1 MLYRCKVC
9 LFLLFSAIVFS
20 TFAQSNN
27 VKFIH
32 LDVTEGLSQGS
43 VFAINQDYKGLIWI
57 GTRDGLNKYD
67 AQKFKVY
74 RNKPD
79 DSTSLS
85 DNFVQSIVQD
95 SKDRLWV
102 GTGSGLNLYN
112 RAFDNFQRI
121 QLANFETSTSEVEPA
136 VHAIMEDHYGKIWI
150 ATNQGLFRIKESKE
164 QTITAEL
171 IFNTLQIKTGERTQ
185 NFKNIRYLH
194 EDSDFNFWIC
204 TDEGLIQAI
213 YQPKQS
219 SKLRILNHYF
229 SDIQDVS
236 PNNHGITTI
245 AEISKNTFW
254 VGTKHKGIFI
264 LNKQTG
270 TYSNM
275 VHTENVPHALPS
287 NDIRSLLKDRKGRL
301 WIGTFNGLSLYD
313 KGKFQ
318 TFLASDN
325 NEHSLS
331 NNSVRPI
338 FQDKRGSIW
347 IGTYFGG
354 VSIIDTD
361 IPNFKNFTHKFQ
373 HNALSYNVVSSFEED
388 EKGNLWIGTEGGGLN
403 YFDIRNGTFK
413 SFLHRQN
420 DPSCL
425 NHNNVKSLCLDRE
438 GDLWVGTYQG
448 GLDLLRKGSNRFE
461 HITNNPKDSRSLANN
476 SVYALL
482 EDKNGDLWIGTYGG
496 GLNVKRRNSN
506 AQTFDLYAE
515 ENGGITGNQIRVIYE
530 DSQNNLWVGT
540 QNGLN
545 LKRKGSNKFEFFK
558 KEPGNL
564 QSISGNLIISIYE
577 DNNKNIWIGTYKDG
591 LNKYDHRTGNFTH
604 YNEND
609 GLPGNNIFGIIEDKT
624 NNLWL
629 STNAGISK
637 FNPRTGFIRNYTSV
651 DGLVGDEFIFGAHH
665 KMANGSFVFGSSLG
679 FTLFNPDSMRINNY
693 EPPVIFTDFKLF
705 NKKKYPAKGEV
716 LEKDISLT
724 KELTLNYKQHVFTI
738 AFAALNYILPEKN
751 RYAYLLK
758 GFDEEWNYVNTPS
771 ATYTNLD
778 PGTYTFMVKG
788 ANNDGIW
795 SRKPAIL
802 KIHILPP
809 PWKTWWAY
817 SLYLIFGAIIAYL
830 LVRFFKTRNKL
841 KQDLLIE
848 HLALEK
854 QQEVHEA
861 KLNFFTNISHEFR
874 TPLTLILGP
883 IERLL
888 NEREVQDHFKPL
900 LSNAKK
906 NADRLLSL
914 VNQLLDFRKQESGNL
929 TLQVSSVRIL
939 QYLTTIIDN
948 FEYYAQKKDI
958 ELIVDVQ
965 NNVHLKVWIDEEQM
979 EKVLSNLLYNAFK
992 FTPDGGKIKL
1002 SIKVNDPSLD
1012 YPAGSFYIN
1021 IEDTGCGIPDHDLHN
1036 IFNQFYQLN
1045 NHYEDQ
1051 HNIGSG
1057 IGLALSESLV
1067 KTHQGKIFVKS
1078 NLADESNC
1086 FNTCF
1091 TIELPLGN
1099 THVKEPHLLAEAIDT
1114 IGYTYNRETVS
1125 EVKSHEQ
1132 NDANQETPHID
1143 GNKPTI
1149 LIVED
1154 NADLR
1159 KFVLEGLISKYI
1171 VLEAVDGIE
1180 AWEII
1185 ESVQPD
1191 IVLSDVM
1198 MPRCDGIE
1206 LLEKIKSNRETNHI
1220 PVLLLTA
1227 RTAIPYVRNALEKGS
1242 DDYITKPFNFDVLCL
1257 KIANILEARKRFMEK
1272 FIREY
1277 LLEPQKDE
1285 EVVKTNSFLDE
1296 VIKIVETN
1304 LANEEFNVNIL
1315 AREVGVSR
1323 TVLYRKL
1330 KQLTGLN
1337 LIEFIKLIRLRKAS
1351 QLLKSSNELSISE
1364 IAYRVGFNDPKY
1376 FSKSFKAFYKVSPKE
1391 YIHTSLPEI
1400 YNN

>member
-1 MLYRCKVC
+1 MR
-9 LFLLFSAIVFS
+9 FLLRFSLLCITLLSLNQATI
-20 TFAQSNN
+20 ADDI
-27 VKFIH
+27 KFVH

-43 VFAINQDYKGLIWI
+43 VFAIHQDYKGLIWI

-67 AQKFKVY
+67 AQKFTVY
-74 RNKPD
+74 RNKPN

-85 DNFVQSIVQD
+85 DNFTQSIVQD
-95 SKDRLWV
+95 SKNRLWI
-102 GTGSGLNLYN
+102 GTSSGLNLYN

-121 QLANFETSTSEVEPA
+121 QLTNFETATSQVEPS

-150 ATNQGLFRIKESKE
+150 GTNQGLFRIKESKG
-164 QTITAEL
+164 QNISAEL
-171 IFNTLQIKTGERTQ
+171 IFNTLQVKTGARTQ
-185 NFKNIRYLH
+185 NFKEIRYLYQ
-194 EDSDFNFWIC
+194 DSDADFWIC
-204 TDEGLIQAI
+204 ADEGLIRAT
-213 YQPKQS
+213 YHPEES
-219 SKLRILNHYF
+219 SKLKILNYYL
-229 SDIQDVS
+229 SEIQQAS

-245 AEISKNTFW
+245 TEISKNILW
-254 VGTKHKGIFI
+254 VGTKHKGIFV

-270 TYSNM
+270 TYTNL
-275 VHTENVPHALPS
+275 VHTEDVPHSLPS

-301 WIGTFNGLSLYD
+301 WVGTFNGLSLYD
-313 KGKFQ
+313 QGKFQ
-318 TFLASDN
+318 TFVASDN

-347 IGTYFGG
+347 VGTYFGG

-373 HNALSYNVVSSFEED
+373 RNTLSYNVVSSFEED

-403 YFDIRNGTFK
+403 YFDMRNKTFK
-413 SFLHRQN
+413 SFLHSRN

-438 GDLWVGTYQG
+438 GNLWVGTYQG
-448 GLDLLRKGSNRFE
+448 GLNVLKKGADKFE
-461 HITNNPKDSRSLANN
+461 HITNNPKNSKSLVNN

-496 GLNVKRRNSN
+496 GLNVKRNKSGT
-506 AQTFDLYAE
+506 QTFDLYSL
-515 ENGGITGNQIRVIYE
+515 ENGGITANHIRVIYE
-530 DSQNNLWVGT
+530 DSQHNLWVGT

-558 KEPGNL
+558 KEPGNPR
-564 QSISGNLIISIYE
+564 SISGNLIISIYE
-577 DNNKNIWIGTYKDG
+577 DSNKNIWIGTYKDG
-591 LNKYDHRTGNFTH
+591 LNKFDLRTGSFTH
-604 YNEND
+604 YNEED

-624 NNLWL
+624 HNLWL

-637 FNPRTGFIRNYTSV
+637 FNPTTGFIRNYTSV
-651 DGLVGDEFIFGAHH
+651 DGLVGDEFIFGAHR
-665 KMANGSFVFGSSLG
+665 KMADGNLVFGSSLG
-679 FTLFNPDSMRINNY
+679 FTLFNPDSMRINSY

-705 NKKKYPAKGEV
+705 NKKIYPAKGEV

-724 KELTLNYKQHVFTI
+724 KELSLTYKQHVFTI
-738 AFAALNYILPEKN
+738 AFATLNYILPKKN

-758 GFDEEWNYVNTPS
+758 GFDEEWNYVSNPS

-788 ANNDGIW
+788 ANNDGVW
-795 SRKPAIL
+795 SRTPTVL

-817 SLYLIFGAIIAYL
+817 CLYLTSSVILAYL
-830 LVRFFKTRNKL
+830 LLRFFKIRNKL

-854 QQEVHEA
+854 QREVHEA

-888 NEREVQDHFKPL
+888 SEHEMHDRYKPL

-929 TLQVSSVRIL
+929 ALRVSMVSL
-939 QYLTTIIDN
+939 DEYLAVIIKS
-948 FEYYAQKKDI
+948 FEYHAQKKDI
-958 ELIVDVQ
+958 ELIFDIQ
-965 NNVHLKVWIDEEQM
+965 NNVPLEVWIDEEQI
-979 EKVLSNLLYNAFK
+979 EKVVSNLLYNAFK
-992 FTPDGGKIKL
+992 FTPEGGKIKL
-1002 SIKVNDPSLD
+1002 SVNMHAASLD
-1012 YPAGSFYIN
+1012 YPAGSFHIN
-1021 IEDTGCGIPDHDLHN
+1021 IEDTGCGIPEHDLDN

-1045 NHYEDQ
+1045 NYYDDQ
-1051 HNIGSG
+1051 HHIGSG

-1067 KTHQGKIFVKS
+1067 KIHQGKIFVRS
-1078 NLADESNC
+1078 NLARGVNR

-1091 TIELPLGN
+1091 TIELPLGSA
-1099 THVKEPHLLAEAIDT
+1099 HFKETQLL
-1114 IGYTYNRETVS
+1114 RETADIAVYDKEEMAS
-1125 EVKSHEQ
+1125 DIQLNKQ
-1132 NDANQETPHID
+1132 NTSSKETQSVD
-1143 GNKPTI
+1143 GTKPTI

-1159 KFVLEGLISKYI
+1159 KFVLEGLINKYV
-1171 VLEAVDGIE
+1171 VLEAADGLE
-1180 AWEII
+1180 AWGII

-1198 MPRCDGIE
+1198 MPRCNGIE

-1220 PVLLLTA
+1220 PVILLTA

-1242 DDYITKPFNFDVLCL
+1242 DDYITKPFNFEVLSL
-1257 KIANILEARKRFMEK
+1257 KITNILEARKRFMEK

-1304 LANEEFNVNIL
+1304 LTNEEFNVNIL

-1351 QLLKSSNELSISE
+1351 QLLKNNSESSISE
-1364 IAYRVGFNDPKY
+1364 IAYRVGFSDPKY

-1391 YIHTSLPEI
+1391 YINTNASAV
-1400 YNN
+1400 

>member
-1 MLYRCKVC
+1 MLYRYKVC
-9 LFLLFSAIVFS
+9 LFLLFSSIVFS
-20 TFAQSNN
+20 AFAQSNN

-43 VFAINQDYKGLIWI
+43 IFAINQDYKGLIWI

-67 AQKFKVY
+67 AQKFNVY
-74 RNKPD
+74 RNKPN

-85 DNFVQSIVQD
+85 DNFVQSVVQD
-95 SKDRLWV
+95 SKNRLWI
-102 GTGSGLNLYN
+102 GTSSGLNLYN

-121 QLANFETSTSEVEPA
+121 QLTSVETATSQVEPS

-150 ATNQGLFRIKESKE
+150 GTNQGLFRIKESRE
-164 QTITAEL
+164 QTIAAEL
-171 IFNTLQIKTGERTQ
+171 IFNTLQFKTGERTQ
-185 NFKNIRYLH
+185 NFKDIRYLY

-204 TDEGLIQAI
+204 ADEGLVQAT
-213 YQPKQS
+213 YQPKQT
-219 SKLRILNHYF
+219 SKLKILNYYF
-229 SDIQDVS
+229 GDIQLAS
-236 PNNHGITTI
+236 PNNHGITSI
-245 AEISKNTFW
+245 AEINKNIFW
-254 VGTKHKGIFI
+254 VGTKHKGILV
-264 LNKQTG
+264 LNKETG
-270 TYSNM
+270 VYTNL
-275 VHTENVPHALPS
+275 VHKEDLVHSLPS

-301 WIGTFNGLSLYD
+301 WVGTFNGLSLYD
-313 KGKFQ
+313 NGKFK
-318 TFLASDN
+318 TFVASDN

-347 IGTYFGG
+347 VGTYFGG
-354 VSIIDTD
+354 VSIIDED
-361 IPNFKNFTHKFQ
+361 IPNFRNFTHRIQ

-403 YFDIRNGTFK
+403 YFDMQQRTFK
-413 SFLHRQN
+413 SFAHSQN
-420 DPSCL
+420 NPSCL
-425 NHNNVKSLCLDRE
+425 NHNNVKSLCLDKQ
-438 GDLWVGTYQG
+438 GDLWIGTYQG
-448 GLDLLRKGSNRFE
+448 GLDLLKKGSSQFE
-461 HITNNPKDSRSLANN
+461 HITNNPKDSKSLANN

-482 EDKNGDLWIGTYGG
+482 EDKKGDLWIGTYGG
-496 GLNVKRRNSN
+496 GLNVKRGKSKANV
-506 AQTFDLYAE
+506 FDLYAV
-515 ENGGITGNQIRVIYE
+515 ENGGITANQIRVIYE
-530 DSQNNLWVGT
+530 DSQHNLWVGT

-545 LKRKGSNKFEFFK
+545 LKRRGSNTFEFFK
-558 KEPGNL
+558 KDPNNQ
-564 QSISGNLIISIYE
+564 QSLSGNLIISIYE
-577 DNNKNIWIGTYKDG
+577 DGNKNIWIGTYKDG
-591 LNKYDHRTGNFTH
+591 LNKYDPLTGSFTH
-604 YNEND
+604 YNERN
-609 GLPGNNIFGIIEDKT
+609 GLPGNNIFGIIEDQAH
-624 NNLWL
+624 NLWL

-637 FNPRTGFIRNYTSV
+637 FNPSTGFVRNYTST

-665 KMANGSFVFGSSLG
+665 KMSNGDFVFGSSSG

-693 EPPVIFTDFKLF
+693 EPPVIFTDLKLF
-705 NKKKYPAKGEV
+705 NKKVYPDDVGV
-716 LEKDISLT
+716 LAKDISLT
-724 KELTLNYKQHVFTI
+724 KEITLNYKQHVFTI
-738 AFAALNYILPEKN
+738 EFATLNYILPKKN
-751 RYAYLLK
+751 KYAYLLK
-758 GFDEEWNYVNTPS
+758 GFDEEWNYINTPS

-795 SRKPAIL
+795 SKEPTVLR
-802 KIHILPP
+802 IHILPP

-817 SLYLIFGAIIAYL
+817 SFYLALSAVIAYL
-830 LVRFFKTRNKL
+830 LLRFFQTRNKL

-854 QQEVHEA
+854 QREVHEA

-888 NEREVQDHFKPL
+888 NEHEMHDRFRPL

-929 TLQVSSVRIL
+929 ALQISAVNLNEYVGG
-939 QYLTTIIDN
+939 IIN
-948 FEYYAQKKDI
+948 SFEYHAQKKGV
-958 ELIVDVQ
+958 ELIFDEH
-965 NNVHLKVWIDEEQM
+965 NNVNLRVWIDTEQM

-992 FTPDGGKIKL
+992 FTPEGGKIKL
-1002 SIKVNDPSLD
+1002 TISLNASSTN
-1012 YPAGSFYIN
+1012 YPLGSFCIS
-1021 IEDTGCGIPDHDLHN
+1021 IADTGCGIPSPYLGN

-1067 KTHQGKIFVKS
+1067 KIHKGNISVKS
-1078 NLADESNC
+1078 NLALSQGH

-1099 THVKEPHLLAEAIDT
+1099 AHFKSTQLLNETNGRIDGDNVQANSCVKSADKEAIN
-1114 IGYTYNRETVS
+1114 I
-1125 EVKSHEQ
+1125 
-1132 NDANQETPHID
+1132 QELQGVDHT
-1143 GNKPTI
+1143 KATI

-1154 NADLR
+1154 NVDLR
-1159 KFVLEGLISKYI
+1159 KFIVEGLVDKYI
-1171 VLEAVDGIE
+1171 VLEASDGIE

-1185 ESVQPD
+1185 ESIPPD
-1191 IVLSDVM
+1191 VVVSDVM
-1198 MPRCDGIE
+1198 MPRCDGME
-1206 LLEKIKSNRETNHI
+1206 LLEKIKLNRETNHI
-1220 PVLLLTA
+1220 PVILLTA
-1227 RTAIPYVRNALEKGS
+1227 RTAIPYVKNALEKGT
-1242 DDYITKPFNFDVLCL
+1242 DDYITKPFNFEVLCL
-1257 KIANILEARKRFMEK
+1257 KIGNLLEAKRRFMEK

-1277 LLEPQKDE
+1277 LLEPKKDE
-1285 EVVKTNSFLDE
+1285 EVANTNAFLDE
-1296 VIKIVETN
+1296 VVKIVETN
-1304 LANEEFNVNIL
+1304 LTNEQFNVNIL

-1351 QLLKSSNELSISE
+1351 QLLKSTSELSISE
-1364 IAYRVGFNDPKY
+1364 VAYSVGFNDPKY
-1376 FSKSFKAFYKVSPKE
+1376 FSKSFKAFYKMSPKE
-1391 YIHTSLPEI
+1391 YIHTNVPEI
-1400 YNN
+1400 FD

>member
-1 MLYRCKVC
+1 MLYSCKVC

-85 DNFVQSIVQD
+85 DNFVQSVVQD
-95 SKDRLWV
+95 SKNRLWI
-102 GTGSGLNLYN
+102 GTSSGLNLYN

-121 QLANFETSTSEVEPA
+121 QLTSVETATSQVEPS

-150 ATNQGLFRIKESKE
+150 GTNQGLFRIKESRE
-164 QTITAEL
+164 QTIAAEL
-171 IFNTLQIKTGERTQ
+171 IFNTLQFKTGERTQ
-185 NFKNIRYLH
+185 NFKDIRYLY

-204 TDEGLIQAI
+204 ADEGLVQAT
-213 YQPKQS
+213 YQPKQT
-219 SKLRILNHYF
+219 SKLKILNYYF
-229 SDIQDVS
+229 GDIQLAS
-236 PNNHGITTI
+236 PNNHGITSI
-245 AEISKNTFW
+245 AEINKNIFW
-254 VGTKHKGIFI
+254 VGTKHKGILV
-264 LNKQTG
+264 LNKETG
-270 TYSNM
+270 VYTNL
-275 VHTENVPHALPS
+275 VHKEDLVHSLPS

-301 WIGTFNGLSLYD
+301 WVGTFNGLSLYD
-313 KGKFQ
+313 NGKFK
-318 TFLASDN
+318 TFVASDN

-347 IGTYFGG
+347 VGTYFGG
-354 VSIIDTD
+354 VSIIDED
-361 IPNFKNFTHKFQ
+361 IPNFRNFTHKIQ

-403 YFDIRNGTFK
+403 YFDMQQRTFK
-413 SFLHRQN
+413 SFAHSQN
-420 DPSCL
+420 NPSCL
-425 NHNNVKSLCLDRE
+425 NHNNVKSLCLDKQ
-438 GDLWVGTYQG
+438 GDLWIGTYQG
-448 GLDLLRKGSNRFE
+448 GLDLLKKGSSQFE
-461 HITNNPKDSRSLANN
+461 HITNNPKDSKSLANN

-482 EDKNGDLWIGTYGG
+482 EDKKGDLWIGTYGG
-496 GLNVKRRNSN
+496 GLNVKRGKSKANV
-506 AQTFDLYAE
+506 FDLYAI
-515 ENGGITGNQIRVIYE
+515 ENGGITANQIRVIYE
-530 DSQNNLWVGT
+530 DSQHNLWVGT

-545 LKRKGSNKFEFFK
+545 LKRRGSNTFEFFK
-558 KEPGNL
+558 KDPNNQRSL
-564 QSISGNLIISIYE
+564 SGNLIISIYE
-577 DNNKNIWIGTYKDG
+577 DGNKNIWIGTYKDG
-591 LNKYDHRTGNFTH
+591 LNKYDPLTGSFTH
-604 YNEND
+604 YNERN
-609 GLPGNNIFGIIEDKT
+609 GLPGNNIFGIIEDQAH
-624 NNLWL
+624 NLWL

-637 FNPRTGFIRNYTSV
+637 FNPSTGFVRNYTST

-665 KMANGSFVFGSSLG
+665 KMSNGDFVFGSSSG
-679 FTLFNPDSMRINNY
+679 FMLFNPDSMRINNY
-693 EPPVIFTDFKLF
+693 EPPVIFTDLKLF
-705 NKKKYPAKGEV
+705 NKKVYPDDVGV
-716 LEKDISLT
+716 LAKDISLT
-724 KELTLNYKQHVFTI
+724 KEITLNYKQHVFTI
-738 AFAALNYILPEKN
+738 AFATLNYILPEKN
-751 RYAYLLK
+751 RYAYMLK

-778 PGTYTFMVKG
+778 PGTYIFMVKG
-788 ANNDGIW
+788 SNNDGIW

-809 PWKTWWAY
+809 PWRTWWAY
-817 SLYLIFGAIIAYL
+817 SLYLTFGAIIAYL
-830 LVRFFKTRNKL
+830 LLRFFKTKNKL

-888 NEREVQDHFKPL
+888 NEREMQDHFKPL

-929 TLQVSSVRIL
+929 ALRVSIVNL
-939 QYLTTIIDN
+939 HEYLTTIIKS
-948 FEYYAQKKDI
+948 FEYHAQKKDI

-965 NNVHLKVWIDEEQM
+965 NKVHLKVWIDEEQM

-992 FTPDGGKIKL
+992 FTPDGGKIRL
-1002 SIKVNDPSLD
+1002 SIKENNPSID

-1021 IEDTGCGIPDHDLHN
+1021 IEDTGCGIPDHDLHS
-1036 IFNQFYQLN
+1036 IFNQFYQLH

-1051 HNIGSG
+1051 HHIGSG

-1067 KTHQGKIFVKS
+1067 RVHQGKIFVKS
-1078 NLADESNC
+1078 NLAHATNC

-1099 THVKEPHLLAEAIDT
+1099 AHFNDTQLLRGIADTAVHGKE
-1114 IGYTYNRETVS
+1114 ETVS
-1125 EVKSHEQ
+1125 EIPLDKQS
-1132 NDANQETPHID
+1132 ASTQETSPLD
-1143 GNKPTI
+1143 SAKPTI

-1154 NADLR
+1154 NAELR
-1159 KFVLEGLISKYI
+1159 KFVMEGLLNKYV
-1171 VLEAVDGIE
+1171 VLEAADGLE
-1180 AWEII
+1180 AWKII

-1198 MPRCDGIE
+1198 MPRCNGIE

-1220 PVLLLTA
+1220 PVILLTA
-1227 RTAIPYVRNALEKGS
+1227 RTAIPYVRSALEKGS
-1242 DDYITKPFNFDVLCL
+1242 DDYITKPFNFDVLSL

-1277 LLEPQKDE
+1277 LLEPKKNE

-1304 LANEEFNVNIL
+1304 LTNEEFNVNIL

-1351 QLLKSSNELSISE
+1351 QLLKNNNESSISE

-1376 FSKSFKAFYKVSPKE
+1376 FSKSFKAFYKVSPRE
-1391 YIHTSLPEI
+1391 YINTNASAI
-1400 YNN
+1400 YD